1 MIDTVKA
8 MLKAP
13 SPQQLALRE
22 LEEAQRELLK
32 SQSLYEYAGRMTS
45 YHQDR
50 ISRLSRFL
58 AKSNEG
64 QP

>member
-1 MIDTVKA
+1 MIDT
-8 MLKAP
+8 LKALLKTP

-58 AKSNEG
+58 AKSSEG
-64 QP
+64 QS

>member
-1 MIDTVKA
+1 MIEKIAA
-8 MLKAP
+8 MLKVP
-13 SPQQLALRE
+13 SPRMLAMRE

-64 QP
+64 QS

>member
-1 MIDTVKA
+1 MIDTLKA
-8 MLKAP
+8 LLKAP
-13 SPQQLALRE
+13 SPQMLAMRE

-64 QP
+64 QA